1 MNYFN
6 KDINFN
12 PSEDSLNKITDS
24 PGIYMLCLKD
34 GISLPSTD
42 VIPIYNQFHGL
53 DVVYVGITTSSLRTR
68 DYKQHFQ
75 GNNAGRSTLRKSIGS
90 IFGYPKIP
98 RDINNPNNGKTKF
111 NEQDEMQL
119 STWMNESLIL
129 FFNGDMD
136 EFDLSQLEYD
146 LIDYY
151 RPVLNIQKNYDEN
164 NKLFRKELKRLRK

>member
-12 PSEDSLNKITDS
+12 SSKDSLNKIPDS

-42 VIPIYNQFHGL
+42 ISPIYNRFHGL
-53 DVVYVGITTSSLRTR
+53 DIVYNGITVKSLQKR
-68 DYKQHFQ
+68 DYKDHFV

-90 IFGYPKIP
+90 IFGYPKVP

-111 NEQDEMQL
+111 NDQDEIKL
-119 STWMNESLIL
+119 SKWMNESLIL
-129 FFNGDMD
+129 FFNEDVAKFNLD
-136 EFDLSQLEYD
+136 QLEYD

-164 NKLFRKELKRLRK
+164 NKLFRKELRRLRQ

>member
-12 PSEDSLNKITDS
+12 PSQDSLEKITDS

-42 VIPIYNQFHGL
+42 ISPTYNQFHGL
-53 DVVYVGITTSSLRTR
+53 DIVYIGITTKSLQTR
-68 DYKQHFQ
+68 DYKDHFV

-90 IFGYPKIP
+90 IFGYQKIP

-111 NEQDEMQL
+111 NEQDEVQL

-129 FFNGDMD
+129 FFNDKTAD
-136 EFDLSQLEYD
+136 FDLNQLEYD
-146 LIDYY
+146 LIDFYKS
-151 RPVLNIQKNYDEN
+151 VLNIQKNYDVN
-164 NKLFRKELKRLRK
+164 NKSFRQELKRLRK